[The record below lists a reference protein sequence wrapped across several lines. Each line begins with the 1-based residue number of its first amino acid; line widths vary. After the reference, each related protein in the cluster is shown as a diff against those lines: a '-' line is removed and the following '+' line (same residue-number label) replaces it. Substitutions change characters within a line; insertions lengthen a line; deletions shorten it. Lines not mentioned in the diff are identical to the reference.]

1 MQPSQADNRCSA
13 AAVTLRELPA
23 LLKRGPTLHVMGAT
37 KFRRFFRAAAGLRV
51 DDNDLKR
58 YSDFVND
65 KLADLLVVGRAAA
78 KASGRDV
85 ILAHDLPITK
95 GLQQCI
101 HEFERL
107 GEEPELEPLLADIA
121 AIPPMRGEL
130 SDEVMAKVPVIV
142 GGLSLAM
149 ARTFRIVAPKRT
161 NPGSAE
167 WQDVFAIFDLLL

>member
-1 MQPSQADNRCSA
+1 
-13 AAVTLRELPA
+13 
-23 LLKRGPTLHVMGAT
+23 MGAT
-37 KFRRFFRAAAGLRV
+37 KFRRFFRAAAGLHV

-65 KLADLLVVGRAAA
+65 KLADLLLVGRAAA

-107 GEEPELEPLLADIA
+107 EEEPELEPLLADIA